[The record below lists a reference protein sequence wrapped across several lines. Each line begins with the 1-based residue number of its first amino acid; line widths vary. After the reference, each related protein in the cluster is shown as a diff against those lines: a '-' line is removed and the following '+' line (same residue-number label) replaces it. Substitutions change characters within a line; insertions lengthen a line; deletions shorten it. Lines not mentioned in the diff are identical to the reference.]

1 MKRSN
6 YLIMI
11 IILILVAIGVTQT
24 DSLGAQDNWDE
35 NSGSLS
41 SILQESPY
49 PPPNTPTP
57 PPYPPPE
64 PSPPPSPDCPPQI
77 RWHSFDVDVEIVGLP
92 IGEKATLSLQPV
104 REDIVACLATRGVT
118 LPEITLGNGDY
129 HFQVQKFPDGDY
141 YKLEVKALASH
152 FRDLAGY
159 LFQVNNGQIVRH
171 PGFVFR
177 FQLVPPSEQDIPS
190 CREFEKSFIPPPAN
204 VATGDVD
211 IPADTQRDA
220 CRAERIVDI
229 STTPKQPER
238 SCETVTSSTGYHYIG
253 PKIDQ
258 DNQGVRGRN
267 HVVNPGVEHSGTPQ
281 RFVTE
286 RVYADNGD
294 RWMEAGWAE
303 VSWRD
308 DRQYIYQYDSINTT
322 WVFFDEYVLSTGTPV
337 ETDVQYDP
345 SSDMWKARYHLGDG
359 YWRVL
364 AMEDLGFDTAE
375 HGYNRGEVYT
385 ADVVHPTLPKSSFD
399 WGYLLFEGVWRL
411 WDDRY
416 SVQTTVKEDPPY
428 QIEMISQFHRFDIHS
443 PIVYIPLVLKN
454 TP

>member
-1 MKRSN
+1 MKRSS
-6 YLIMI
+6 YLI
-11 IILILVAIGVTQT
+11 IILFVLVAVGITQT
-24 DSLGAQDNWDE
+24 DSLLAQDNRYE
-35 NSGSLS
+35 NSGYLS
-41 SILQESPY
+41 NILQEPPY

-118 LPEITLGNGDY
+118 LPEITVGNGDY
-129 HFQVQKFPDGDY
+129 HFQVHKFPDGDY

-152 FRDLAGY
+152 FRDPAGY

-177 FQLVPPSEQDIPS
+177 FRLVQPAKQDLPS
-190 CREFEKSFIPPPAN
+190 CREFEKSFIPPPTD
-204 VATGDVD
+204 VAATTADKT
-211 IPADTQRDA
+211 ADTQRDA
-220 CRAERIVDI
+220 CRAEGIVDL
-229 STTPKQPER
+229 STPPKQPDK
-238 SCETVTSSTGYHYIG
+238 SGETDTSSAGYHYVG
-253 PKIDQ
+253 PMTDQ
-258 DNQGVRGRN
+258 DNQGVWGRN
-267 HVVNPGVEHSGTPQ
+267 HVVDPGVDHSATAQ
-281 RFVTE
+281 RFVVE
-286 RVYADNGD
+286 RVYANDTSWD

-322 WVFFDEYVLSTGTPV
+322 WIFFDEYVLTPGTSV

-345 SSDMWKARYHLGDG
+345 SRDMWKARYHLGDG

-364 AMEDLGFDTAE
+364 ATEDLGFSTAE
-375 HGYNRGEVYT
+375 RGYNRGEVYT
-385 ADVVHPTLPKSSFD
+385 ADGVHPTLPNSSFD
-399 WGYLLFEGVWRL
+399 WGYLLIDGVWRL
-411 WDDRY
+411 WNDRY
-416 SVQTTVKEDPPY
+416 LTSISRDAPY
-428 QIEMISQFHRFDIHS
+428 QCDMIEEFHRFNIHS
-443 PIVYIPLVLKN
+443 PSVFLPLILKDG
-454 TP
+454 